1 MKKIFYFASCM
12 LALMLV
18 SCEKSRQVENDYATG
33 EFATLNDADL
43 TNNEKIF
50 KNAIVAYVNN
60 TVFPTYEGMADN
72 AIKLAD
78 QVTAILNAAQAG
90 NQEDNTALVEK
101 ACEYW
106 TASRKYW
113 EQSEAFLYGPAGD
126 YSIDPHIDS
135 WPFDQAA
142 FEAFISD
149 PEQIAKLR
157 KQMADGTFVVTDGSE
172 FDEYGLMG
180 YHALE
185 YALFALTDNGQKS
198 TAHKVGD
205 LTLEQ
210 WTFMASVANDLRNQ
224 AILLEAAWKGY
235 GRVSAAKRAFLD
247 QAKMK
252 GGTYPYLYNG
262 YAAYMLQPGVGDK
275 KYATYQEAA
284 EQLIAGC
291 IDIADE
297 VGNSKIGAAANA
309 IPGSEDYEADHDN
322 IESPYSLHSI
332 IDFQDNIVSI
342 QHAFFGAL
350 PTDASVNDFVKQKN
364 KDVSTAVTTTSAA
377 AFTAIG
383 LIQEPFVEHAQDPQ
397 SKLAIAAVEKLQD
410 ALKSA
415 WAVVSG
421 TQWIDEEEE

>member
-18 SCEKSRQVENDYATG
+18 SCEKSQQVENDYATG

-90 NQEDNTALVEK
+90 NQADNTALVEK

-149 PEQIAKLR
+149 PERIAKLR

-185 YALFALTDNGQKS
+185 YALFALTDNGRKS

-364 KDVSTAVTTTSAA
+364 KEVSTAVTTTSAA
-377 AFTAIG
+377 AFAAIG

-397 SKLAIAAVEKLQD
+397 SKLAIEAVEKLQD

-421 TQWIDEEEE
+421 TQWIEEEE

>member
-12 LALMLV
+12 FALMLV
-18 SCEKSRQVENDYATG
+18 SCEKSQQVENDYATG

-90 NQEDNTALVEK
+90 NQADNTALVEK

-157 KQMADGTFVVTDGSE
+157 KKMADGTFVVTDGSE

-185 YALFALTDNGQKS
+185 YALFTLTNNGQKS

-350 PTDASVNDFVKQKN
+350 STDASVNDFVKQKN

-421 TQWIDEEEE
+421 TQWIEEEE

>member
-1 MKKIFYFASCM
+1 MKKIFYFASCL
-12 LALMLV
+12 LALMMV
-18 SCEKSRQVENDYATG
+18 SCEGNQTVENDYATG
-33 EFATLNDADL
+33 DFATLNDADL

-50 KNAIVAYVNN
+50 KNAIVAYINN
-60 TVFPTYEGMADN
+60 TVFPTYAGMSDN

-78 QVTAILNAAQAG
+78 QMTTILNAAQAG
-90 NQEDNTALVEK
+90 NQADNTSLVEK
-101 ACEYW
+101 AGEYW
-106 TASRKYW
+106 TASRMFW
-113 EQSEAFLYGPAGD
+113 EQSEAFLYGPAAD

-142 FEAFISD
+142 FEDIISD
-149 PEQIAKLR
+149 PEKMAKLR
-157 KQMADGTFVVTDGSE
+157 TEMSDGSFVVTDGSE

-205 LTLEQ
+205 FTVDQ
-210 WTFMASVANDLRNQ
+210 WTFMAAVANDLRNQ
-224 AILLEAAWKGY
+224 SILLEAAWKGY

-252 GGTYPYLYNG
+252 GNTYPYLYNG

-309 IPGSEDYEADHDN
+309 IPGSETYEEDHDN

-364 KDVSTAVTTTSAA
+364 NEVSQAVTTTSAA
-377 AFTAIG
+377 AIAAIA
-383 LIQEPFVEHAQDPQ
+383 LIQEPFVEHAKDPQ
-397 SKLAIAAVEKLQD
+397 AKLAIAAVEELQD

-421 TQWIDEEEE
+421 TQWIDEEE

>member
-18 SCEKSRQVENDYATG
+18 SCEKSQQVENDYATG

-90 NQEDNTALVEK
+90 NQADNTALVEK

>member
-18 SCEKSRQVENDYATG
+18 SCEKSQQVENDYATG

-78 QVTAILNAAQAG
+78 QITAILNAAQAG
-90 NQEDNTALVEK
+90 NQADNTALVEK

>member
-18 SCEKSRQVENDYATG
+18 SCEKSQQVENDYATG

-90 NQEDNTALVEK
+90 NQADNTALVEK

-142 FEAFISD
+142 FETFISD

-309 IPGSEDYEADHDN
+309 IPGSADYEADHDN

-397 SKLAIAAVEKLQD
+397 SKLAIAAVEELQD

>member
-18 SCEKSRQVENDYATG
+18 SCEKSQQVENDYATG

-342 QHAFFGAL
+342 QHAFFGAQ

>member
-1 MKKIFYFASCM
+1 MKKIIYFASCM

-90 NQEDNTALVEK
+90 NQADNTALVEK

-205 LTLEQ
+205 LSLEQ

-284 EQLIAGC
+284 EQLVAGC

-377 AFTAIG
+377 AFAAIG

-397 SKLAIAAVEKLQD
+397 SKLAIDAVEKLQD

-421 TQWIDEEEE
+421 TQWIEEEEE

>member
-18 SCEKSRQVENDYATG
+18 SCEKSQQVENDYATG

-397 SKLAIAAVEKLQD
+397 SKLAIAAVEELQD

>member
-18 SCEKSRQVENDYATG
+18 SCEKSQQVENDYATG

-90 NQEDNTALVEK
+90 NQADNTALVEK

-284 EQLIAGC
+284 EQFIAGC

-410 ALKSA
+410 ALKNA

>member
-18 SCEKSRQVENDYATG
+18 SCEKSQQVENDYATG

-90 NQEDNTALVEK
+90 NQADNTALVEK

-322 IESPYSLHSI
+322 IESPYSLHST

>member
-18 SCEKSRQVENDYATG
+18 SCEKSQQVENDYATG

-377 AFTAIG
+377 AFAAIG

-397 SKLAIAAVEKLQD
+397 SKLAIAAVEELQD

>member
-18 SCEKSRQVENDYATG
+18 SCEKSQQVENDYATG

-90 NQEDNTALVEK
+90 NQADNTALVEK

-185 YALFALTDNGQKS
+185 YALFTLTDNGQKS

-342 QHAFFGAL
+342 QHDFFGAL

-421 TQWIDEEEE
+421 TQWIEEEEE

>member
-18 SCEKSRQVENDYATG
+18 SCEKSQQVENDYATG

-90 NQEDNTALVEK
+90 NQADNTALVEK

-185 YALFALTDNGQKS
+185 YALFTLTDNGQKS

-421 TQWIDEEEE
+421 TQWIEEEEE

>member
-18 SCEKSRQVENDYATG
+18 SCEKSQQVENDYATG

-90 NQEDNTALVEK
+90 NQADNTALVEK

-149 PEQIAKLR
+149 PERIAKLR

-185 YALFALTDNGQKS
+185 YALFTLTDNGQKS

-377 AFTAIG
+377 AFAAIG

-397 SKLAIAAVEKLQD
+397 SKLAIVAVEKLQD

>member
-18 SCEKSRQVENDYATG
+18 SCEKSQQVENDYATG

-90 NQEDNTALVEK
+90 NQKDNTALVEK

-410 ALKSA
+410 ALKNA

>member
-18 SCEKSRQVENDYATG
+18 SCEKSQQVENDYATG

-309 IPGSEDYEADHDN
+309 IPGSEDYQADHDN

>member
-18 SCEKSRQVENDYATG
+18 SCEKSQQVENDYATG

-90 NQEDNTALVEK
+90 NQKDNTALVEK

-410 ALKSA
+410 ALKNA

-421 TQWIDEEEE
+421 TQWIEEEE

>member
-18 SCEKSRQVENDYATG
+18 SCEKSQQVENDYATG

-90 NQEDNTALVEK
+90 NQADNTALVEK

-377 AFTAIG
+377 AFAAIG

-397 SKLAIAAVEKLQD
+397 SKLAIAAVEELQD

>member
-18 SCEKSRQVENDYATG
+18 SCEKSQQVENDYATG

-78 QVTAILNAAQAG
+78 QITAILNAAQAG
-90 NQEDNTALVEK
+90 NQADNTALVEK

-309 IPGSEDYEADHDN
+309 IPGSADYEADHDN

-397 SKLAIAAVEKLQD
+397 SKLAITAVEKLQD

>member
-18 SCEKSRQVENDYATG
+18 SCEKSQQVENDYATG

-90 NQEDNTALVEK
+90 NQADNTALVEK

-157 KQMADGTFVVTDGSE
+157 KKMADGTFVVTDGSE

-185 YALFALTDNGQKS
+185 YALFTLTDNGRKS

-364 KDVSTAVTTTSAA
+364 KDISTAVTTTSAA
-377 AFTAIG
+377 AFAAIG

-397 SKLAIAAVEKLQD
+397 SKLAIAAVEELQD

-421 TQWIDEEEE
+421 TQWIDGEEE

>member
-18 SCEKSRQVENDYATG
+18 SCEKSQQVENDYAMG

-78 QVTAILNAAQAG
+78 QITAILNAAQAG
-90 NQEDNTALVEK
+90 NQADNTTLVEK

-113 EQSEAFLYGPAGD
+113 EQSEVFLYGPAGD

-185 YALFALTDNGQKS
+185 YALFTLTDNGQKS

-377 AFTAIG
+377 AFAAIG

-397 SKLAIAAVEKLQD
+397 SKLAIAAVEELQD

>member
-1 MKKIFYFASCM
+1 M

-18 SCEKSRQVENDYATG
+18 SCEKSQQVENDYATG

-90 NQEDNTALVEK
+90 NQADNTALVEK

-185 YALFALTDNGQKS
+185 YALFTLTDNGQKS

-421 TQWIDEEEE
+421 TQWIEEEEE